1 MWREIFVFLLKHQK
15 TGILKDKRHP
25 ASGNHYSEYF
35 SEQSLWNKI
44 KKFSRTAGVT
54 VVYAVLLLF
63 YVMKSKEVTVKT
75 KISIAAALGYF
86 ILPTDAIF
94 DLTPLVGYSDDLG
107 VLIFALS
114 QVSSNI
120 TPEIKEQARQKLGD
134 WFGDIN
140 EEELE
145 DLESK
150 IF

>member
-1 MWREIFVFLLKHQK
+1 M
-15 TGILKDKRHP
+15 KDTKQP
-25 ASGNHYSEYF
+25 LSGNQFAKYF
-35 SEQSLWNKI
+35 SEESLWEKI
-44 KKFSRTAGVT
+44 KKFSKTAGTT
-54 VVYAVLLLF
+54 VVYAALLLF
-63 YVMKSKEVTVKT
+63 YVMKSRDVTVKT

-120 TPEIKEQARQKLGD
+120 TPEIRELARQKLAD
-134 WFGDIN
+134 WFGEIN
-140 EEELE
+140 EEELQ

>member
-1 MWREIFVFLLKHQK
+1 LKPK
-15 TGILKDKRHP
+15 KNGILKDNKQTI
-25 ASGNHYSEYF
+25 SGNQYSKYF
-35 SEQSLWNKI
+35 SEESLWNKI
-44 KKFSRTAGVT
+44 KKFSKTAGTT
-54 VVYAVLLLF
+54 VVYAALLLF
-63 YVMKSKEVTVKT
+63 YVMKSKNVSVKT

-94 DLTPLVGYSDDLG
+94 DLAPLVGYTDDLG

-120 TPEIKEQARQKLGD
+120 TPEIKEQARQKLGE
-134 WFGDIN
+134 WFGEIN
-140 EEELE
+140 EEELL

>member
-1 MWREIFVFLLKHQK
+1 LIEEQQPLPNSQ
-15 TGILKDKRHP
+15 
-25 ASGNHYSEYF
+25 YSKYF
-35 SEQSLWNKI
+35 SEDSLWKKI
-44 KKFSRTAGVT
+44 KKFSKTAGTT

-63 YVMKSKEVTVKT
+63 YVMKSKNVNIKT
-75 KISIAAALGYF
+75 KVSIAAALGYF

-120 TPEIKEQARQKLGD
+120 TPEIRKQARDKLSE
-134 WFGDIN
+134 WFGEIN